1 LQLDTISEKKE
12 DMVEAIGQSACVQDV
27 KLMVDGFK
35 RGQTFT
41 HDDLQCPE
49 REKQPPQL
57 RRLKDKPN
65 AQWHKLHEE
74 TRRGPTSQPS
84 GCFVNTSPYLSIGGV
99 DY

>member
-1 LQLDTISEKKE
+1 
-12 DMVEAIGQSACVQDV
+12 MVEAIGQSACVQDV
-27 KLMVDGFK
+27 KLMVDGFR

-49 REKQPPQL
+49 REEQLPQQRRKKAKQNE
-57 RRLKDKPN
+57 K
-65 AQWHKLHEE
+65 WHNLHEE

-84 GCFVNTSPYLSIGGV
+84 GFSVNTSPYLSIGGV